1 MNPPLVAPTQAHQ
14 LAADAVAEEKNSFP
28 AYIDDTN
35 SPAIRCM
42 TGSRVWN
49 TAGTAICCLWQAC
62 ACSDTG
68 TGTSDVPS

>member
-1 MNPPLVAPTQAHQ
+1 MNPPLVAPIQAHQ
-14 LAADAVAEEKNSFP
+14 LAAEAVAEEENSFP

-42 TGSRVWN
+42 TGSRIWN
-49 TAGTAICCLWQAC
+49 TAGTAICCLGQAC

-68 TGTSDVPS
+68 TGISDVPS